1 MKMKRA
7 KTNVAVFNKVNG
19 EGYLITKVED
29 GEAIAE
35 RIIENPNEDSKTI
48 CTDET
53 DTVKITE
60 NNAICFRLVNDP
72 NIPDIP
78 TGYTINNDG
87 ILKKDGKDATEQ
99 GELKLISILG
109 DGFPGK
115 LLLSALPKN
124 KEEQDKGRVDLF
136 WYYVERDRFVK
147 VLSESISGNIH
158 MYNSSYS
165 DTYENR
171 FMLVHSG
178 IYKKIV
184 KEEEEEKEKEYF
196 DCSGVLLFSEAGDL
210 ISNTRLEAPLD
221 MDYGRYLVAE
231 DWSFFYVY
239 KDVNKETKEVT
250 LREQNYSI
258 TIKAT
263 KDLER
268 KELHLPDIEQA
279 TICQL
284 NGGIAAKSK
293 EAFLYDTYWDEIK
306 FTSKKVMEKLKGF
319 DYLIDV
325 SSDKKGFCLMFA
337 NENYNVKVVKSVMT
351 SDRGQVITVED
362 FDPSK

>member
-7 KTNVAVFNKVNG
+7 KVNVTVLNKVNG
-19 EGYLITKVED
+19 YGYLITEVE
-29 GEAIAE
+29 GNEAIAE
-35 RIIENPNEDSKTI
+35 RIIPDPDDEDSKTI
-48 CTDET
+48 CTDKT

-78 TGYTINNDG
+78 TGYTIDDG
-87 ILKKDGKDATEQ
+87 VLKKDGKDATEQ
-99 GELKLISILG
+99 GEIKLISILS
-109 DGFPGK
+109 DCFPGK

-124 KEEQDKGRVDLF
+124 PEEQDKGHVDLF

-158 MYNSSYS
+158 MYNSSYL

-171 FMLVHSG
+171 FMLVYSG
-178 IYKKIV
+178 IYKKII

-210 ISNTRLEAPLD
+210 ISSTRLETPLD
-221 MDYGRYLVAE
+221 MNYGRYLVAE
-231 DWSFFYVY
+231 DWSFFFVC

-250 LREQNYSI
+250 PRKENYSFAI
-258 TIKAT
+258 RAIR
-263 KDLER
+263 DLER

-284 NGGIAAKSK
+284 NGGIVAKSA
-293 EAFLYDTYWDEIK
+293 ESFLYVTYLDEFS

-319 DYLIDV
+319 DYLIDTFT
-325 SSDKKGFCLMFA
+325 SKHGFRLMLA
-337 NENYNVKVVKSVMT
+337 DENYNVKVVKSVQT
-351 SDRGQVITVED
+351 SDRGEVITVED